1 MEQYLFLMLKNFREN
16 QKQNFGKFDFFEMN
30 ENKSFDI
37 DTLKDLEIVRKIL
50 DNL

>member
-1 MEQYLFLMLKNFREN
+1 MEQYLFLMLKNFLKIKNRI
-16 QKQNFGKFDFFEMN
+16 FGKFDFFEMN

-50 DNL
+50 R